1 MFTIEGNSLYH
12 DGILFGPIHHLYI
25 DANELKDVPYGEP
38 SWLVRRPMPSRIDM
52 VFVAGD
58 KVVGVESKK
67 ANDLKNSITKGRLSR
82 QMRTLIGE
90 VDVPCLLM
98 RGVPKKW
105 RGIKKMNVFNED
117 MFEVWEELVQLQAL
131 GVYVLPGPVED
142 ILVPKWLS
150 RYDPALS
157 GGRAALA
164 AIKQTDTRPAKPRHK
179 GWFLENI
186 KGVGIKYATKLH
198 NHFGSTR
205 SALSADWGEWQKL
218 GVSERAEQN
227 KEDALE

>member
-1 MFTIEGNSLYH
+1 MFTIEGNNLYH
-12 DGILFGPIHHLYI
+12 DGVLFGPMYNLYI
-25 DANELKDVPYGEP
+25 DANELKDIPCGEP

-58 KVVGVESKK
+58 KVVGIESKK
-67 ANDLKNSITKGRLSR
+67 ANDLKDSITKGRLSR

-105 RGIKKMNVFNED
+105 RGIKKMNGFNED
-117 MFEVWEELVQLQAL
+117 MCEVWEELVQLQAL
-131 GVYVLPGPVED
+131 GVYILPGPVD
-142 ILVPKWLS
+142 DTLVPKWIK
-150 RYDPALS
+150 RYSPILS

-164 AIKQTDTRPAKPRHK
+164 AIKQTDIRPAKPK
-179 GWFLENI
+179 YQGWFLANI
-186 KGVGIKYATKLH
+186 KGIGERIATKLY

-205 SALSADWGEWQKL
+205 GALLAEPKEWRDL
-218 GVSERAEQN
+218 GVPQKVVER
-227 KEDALE
+227 KEEALK

>member
-1 MFTIEGNSLYH
+1 MFTVKNKNLYH
-12 DGILFGPIHHLYI
+12 DGALLGPTHNLYT
-25 DANELKDVPYGEP
+25 DYNELKGIPLGVYDG
-38 SWLVRRPMPSRIDM
+38 LVRITMPYRIDM
-52 VFVAGD
+52 VFAIGD
-58 KVVGVESKK
+58 KVVGIESKK
-67 ANDLKNSITKGRLSR
+67 ADDLKNSITKGRLSR
-82 QMRTLIGE
+82 QMRTLINE

-150 RYDPALS
+150 RYGPALS

-186 KGVGIKYATKLH
+186 KGVGVKYATKLH

-205 SALSADWGEWQKL
+205 GALLAEWGEWQKL
-218 GVSERAEQN
+218 GVSQRAEQS

>member
-1 MFTIEGNSLYH
+1 MFTIKNNNLYH
-12 DGILFGPIHHLYI
+12 DDVLFGPTYNLYV
-25 DANELKDVPYGEP
+25 DSNELRGIPYGVHN
-38 SWLVRRPMPSRIDM
+38 WLIRRPMPSRIDM

-58 KVVGVESKK
+58 KVVGIESKK
-67 ANDLKNSITKGRLSR
+67 ADDLKNSITKGRLSR
-82 QMRTLIGE
+82 QMRTLLDE

-98 RGVPKKW
+98 RGIPKKW
-105 RGIKKMNVFNED
+105 RGIKKQNVFNED
-117 MFEVWEELVQLQAL
+117 MFDVWEELVQLQAL
-131 GVYVLPGPVED
+131 GVYILPGPYD
-142 ILVPKWLS
+142 DALVPKWLN
-150 RYDPALS
+150 RYGPALS
-157 GGRAALA
+157 GGRSALA
-164 AIKQTDTRPAKPRHK
+164 AIKSTDTKRAKPKNK

>member
-12 DGILFGPIHHLYI
+12 DGVLFGPMHHLYI

-38 SWLVRRPMPSRIDM
+38 NWLVRRPMPSRIDM

-67 ANDLKNSITKGRLSR
+67 ANDLKDSITKGRLSR

-117 MFEVWEELVQLQAL
+117 MFEVWQELVQLQAL
-131 GVYVLPGPVED
+131 GVYILPGPVD
-142 ILVPKWLS
+142 DKLVPHWLK
-150 RYDPALS
+150 RYSPILS

-164 AIKQTDTRPAKPRHK
+164 AIKQTDIRPAKPKYK
-179 GWFLENI
+179 GWFLTNI
-186 KGVGIKYATKLH
+186 KGIGERIATKLY
-198 NHFGSTR
+198 NRFGSTR
-205 SALSADWGEWQKL
+205 RALLAEPEEWREL
-218 GVSERAEQN
+218 GVSQTVVDR
-227 KEDALE
+227 KEEALK